1 MLHKLGINHNMY
13 NMKKIFLLVA
23 LMLVASATFA
33 VSFPQ
38 ADGVYRL
45 VNVATGK
52 AVTNGNVAAHNTYLS
67 VADVDNSSLGQEWT
81 FVSLSSKEP
90 LFALYNEN
98 YGQAIDMALSSGTP
112 GKLLQWEA
120 TCTDNQSFLVNVVD
134 ASAGIVQLL
143 CSSDQ
148 SQVIK
153 VQGDGSLLLE
163 NGASGEHT
171 HFRLQYVKQNKVDYL
186 PVIDRYFIIRE
197 QSSGKALNT
206 RGNNANNARIY
217 IDEYSDS
224 KKEDFVWQLRR
235 TDANVEYCQLYGPY
249 FSKAIDVALGG
260 KNYPLLWDAS
270 YSNENQRLQF
280 VPVEGQKGVYRIN
293 AKKSGSWWG
302 MKASGSELSMVSG
315 YSSGSLYT
323 LQEVVPDDIP
333 LANVW
338 EDETFF
344 GENKEDG
351 RAAYMPYSS
360 VAKMKADARYELP
373 WLEPENAEYLNL
385 NGMWNIKWVET
396 IAERPG
402 KDAFWGDDADVSAWN
417 TIKVPS
423 CLEME
428 GYGDPLYINV
438 NYPFN
443 NNPPFIE
450 MKDGLLNSVA
460 SYRREFDAPASWG
473 DKRVF
478 LHFDGIY
485 GAAFIWMNGEYVG
498 YTQSGNNDAEFDVT
512 DHLREGKNNVCV
524 QVIRWSDA
532 SYLEGQDMWHMSGIH
547 RDVFLFAAPKTF
559 VRDHYITSELSAADG
574 YKAGSMNVAVE
585 MDNRDGAAVTKKVEV
600 ALLAPAGNEVARKDV
615 VFDFAAGETVKSA
628 DVLFENL
635 AGLQLWS
642 AEVPALYTVEVV
654 QKDAAGN
661 EEYAFSTKYG
671 FRHIEIKG
679 GLVYINGERIL
690 FKGANLQDTHP
701 VTGRSVDIAT
711 MLKDVKMMKQSNM
724 NTVRTS
730 HYPRQA
736 KMNAM
741 FDYYGLYCMDEADV
755 ECHYSWE
762 MGKENGGITNE
773 NSWKAQY
780 VDRTVRMVYR
790 DRNFPSVIFWSLGN
804 ESGGG
809 KNFGH
814 TYAAVRELD
823 PRPIHYEGA
832 SRAGTAHSDIYSEM
846 YPLLTE
852 VDDHAN
858 GKTDTSYPYYGN
870 TQGQPYF
877 MCEYAHAMGN
887 AVGNL
892 QEYWDAIE
900 SSKYGIGGCIWD
912 WVDQSIYDSKD
923 IKNGNFE
930 VDGVNKYRTGSD
942 FPGPHQGNFVNNGL
956 VAADRAWSPELTNVK
971 YVYQYI
977 KFLSFYAATKQ
988 LTIRNNYDFI
998 SLDGFYLR
1006 YAVLVDGVEV
1016 ENGTVELPALAPN
1029 AEGVVVL
1036 PYTATAAGDVELLLD
1051 VEVCCKGDQTWVE
1064 RDYVIA
1070 AEQYTLAER
1079 SAAPLALDGNEEIS
1093 LVKTADGYKVS
1104 SSVME
1109 MTFSS
1114 NGTMS
1119 SWTVNGKTIAVE
1131 GPEYDNYRWVENDK
1145 PTETLSNYNEKNGIQ
1160 SKSATF
1166 TLSNDKKSVNVV
1178 INASGWF
1185 CTYVFKYTITADGAL
1200 LVDATY
1206 TVVPKDARRIGMLLV
1221 FPAEF
1226 EQVEYYAYG
1235 PFENYV
1241 DRRGGSTLGRYYTTV
1256 SDMFEPYPKPQSMGN
1271 REGLRDMLL
1280 FNPDEGY
1287 GVKVQTRG
1295 DVAFSV
1301 LHYKDVDLKNAG
1313 HAWELQKGNVFA
1325 HFDCAQKG
1333 IGNGSCGNVA
1343 TLDKY
1348 LIPQGKEYSCS
1359 LLFTPVT
1366 DIESS
1371 VGGIAENVVRFN
1383 VSDGKL
1389 VCTGDFAASTTLSV
1403 YNMGGVKV
1411 ACTSVPDGCDNVVI
1425 DVENQPHGSYI
1436 VVVKG
1441 GNGTCVYKVVL

>member
-1 MLHKLGINHNMY
+1 
-13 NMKKIFLLVA
+13 MKKIFLFVA
-23 LMLVASATFA
+23 LMLAASVTFA
-33 VSFPQ
+33 ATFPQ

-67 VADVDNSSLGQEWT
+67 VADVDDSSLGQEWT
-81 FVSLSSKEP
+81 FVSLSSKNP
-90 LFALYNEN
+90 VFALYNDN

-134 ASAGIVQLL
+134 ASEGIVQLL
-143 CSSDQ
+143 CKSNQ
-148 SQVIK
+148 SLVLK
-153 VQGDGSLLLE
+153 VQGNGSLLMEE
-163 NGASGEHT
+163 NAAGEYT
-171 HFRLQYVKQNKVDYL
+171 HFRLQYVKENVVNNL

-197 QSSGKALNT
+197 KESGNALNT

-217 IDEYSDS
+217 IDEY
-224 KKEDFVWQLRR
+224 KEDAKENFVWQLRR
-235 TDANVEYCQLYGPY
+235 NEANVEYCQLYGPY
-249 FSKAIDVALGG
+249 FGKAIDVALGG
-260 KNYPLLWDAS
+260 VKYPLLWDAS

-293 AKKSGSWWG
+293 AKKSGAWWG
-302 MKASGSELSMVSG
+302 LRANGSDLSMIDG
-315 YSSGSLYT
+315 YSSGSLFT
-323 LQEVVPDDIP
+323 LEAVEPDDVP
-333 LANVW
+333 VANVW

-344 GENKEDG
+344 GENKEEG
-351 RAAYMPYSS
+351 RAAYMPYAS
-360 VAKMKADARYELP
+360 VAKMKSDARYEFP
-373 WLEPENAEYLNL
+373 WLDPENAEWLSL
-385 NGMWNIKWVET
+385 NGEWNINWVESV
-396 IAERPG
+396 AERPG
-402 KDAFWGDDADVSAWN
+402 KDAFWGDNADVSAWN

-438 NYPFN
+438 NYPFQ
-443 NNPPFIE
+443 NNPPLIQ

-460 SYRREFDAPASWG
+460 SYRRDFDAPASWG

-485 GAAFIWMNGEYVG
+485 GAAFVWMNGKYVG

-512 DHLREGKNNVCV
+512 DHLREGRNNVSV

-547 RDVFLFAAPKTF
+547 RDVYLFAAPKTF

-574 YKAGSMNVAVE
+574 YKSASMNVALE
-585 MDNRDGAAVTKKVEV
+585 MDNRDGAAVAKSAEV
-600 ALLAPAGNEVARKDV
+600 ALIAPDGSEVAKKNV
-615 VFDFAAGETVKSA
+615 AFEFAAGETVKSV

-642 AEVPALYTVEVV
+642 AELSNLYTVEVV
-654 QKDAAGN
+654 QKDATGN
-661 EEYAFSTKYG
+661 EEFVFSTKYG
-671 FRHIEIKG
+671 FRHIEIKD
-679 GLVYINGERIL
+679 GLVYVNGERIL

-701 VTGRSVDIAT
+701 VTGRSVDVAT
-711 MLKDVKMMKQSNM
+711 MLNDVKMMKQANM

-762 MGKENGGITNE
+762 MGKEKGGITNE
-773 NSWKAQY
+773 DSWKAQY
-780 VDRTVRMVYR
+780 IDRTVRMVYR

-809 KNFGH
+809 KNFNH
-814 TYAAVRELD
+814 TYAAVRALD

-832 SRAGTAHSDIYSEM
+832 SRAGTEPTDIWSEM
-846 YPLLTE
+846 YPTLVE
-852 VDDHAN
+852 ADEHAN
-858 GKTDTSYPYYGN
+858 RN
-870 TQGQPYF
+870 TRKQPYF

-892 QEYWDAIE
+892 QEYWDLME

-912 WVDQSIYDSKD
+912 WADQSIYDAED
-923 IKNGNFE
+923 IKNGNLE

-942 FPGPHQGNFVNNGL
+942 YPGPHQGNFVNNGL
-956 VAADRAWSPELTNVK
+956 VAGDRAWSPELTNVK

-977 KFLSFYAATKQ
+977 KFLSFDAEVKQ
-988 LTIRNNYDFI
+988 LTIKNNYDFI
-998 SLDGFYLR
+998 SLDGFYLH
-1006 YAVLVDGVEV
+1006 YAVLADGVEV
-1016 ENGTVELPALAPN
+1016 EEGVVEMPALAPN
-1029 AEGVVVL
+1029 AEGVVTL
-1036 PYTATAAGDVELLLD
+1036 PYNTTATEGVELMLN
-1051 VEVCCKGDQTWVE
+1051 VEVCYKDAQTWVE
-1064 RDYVIA
+1064 KDYSIA
-1070 AEQYTLAER
+1070 AEQYTLIGR
-1079 SAAPLALDGNEEIS
+1079 DVTPLAVNGNEEIS
-1093 LVKTADGYKVS
+1093 LVKTSNGYKVS

-1109 MTFSS
+1109 MIFASD
-1114 NGTMS
+1114 GTMN
-1119 SWTVNGKTIAVE
+1119 SWTVNGKTIALE
-1131 GPEYDNYRWVENDK
+1131 GPEYDNYRWVENDG
-1145 PTETLSNYNEKNGIQ
+1145 PTESLDKYNAKNGIQ

-1166 TLSNDKKSVNVV
+1166 TLADDKKSVNVV

-1185 CTYVFKYTITADGAL
+1185 CTYKFVYTITADGAL
-1200 LVDATY
+1200 LVDALY
-1206 TVVPKDARRIGMLLV
+1206 KVVPKDARRIGMSLV

-1226 EQVEYYAYG
+1226 EQIEYYAYG

-1271 REGLRDMLL
+1271 REGLRDLLL

-1287 GVKVQTRG
+1287 GVKVQAQG
-1295 DVAFSV
+1295 DVAFSL
-1301 LHYKDVDLKNAG
+1301 LHYKDVEFKNAG

-1333 IGNGSCGNVA
+1333 IGNGSCGNVV

-1348 LIPQGKEYSCS
+1348 LIPQGKEYGCS

-1366 DIESS
+1366 DAESS
-1371 VGGIAENVVRFN
+1371 VESVVEDVLRFN
-1383 VSDGKL
+1383 IVDGML
-1389 VCTGDFAASTTLSV
+1389 LCNGDMKAGTELAL
-1403 YNMGGVKV
+1403 YNMGGVSV
-1411 ACTSVPDGCDNVVI
+1411 ASSVVAVDCGSAGLGI
-1425 DVENQPHGSYI
+1425 SGLPHGSYI
-1436 VVVKG
+1436 VVVKNAKG
-1441 GNGTCVYKVVL
+1441 RTVYKVVL

>member
-1 MLHKLGINHNMY
+1 
-13 NMKKIFLLVA
+13 MKKMKKTLLFLVA
-23 LMLVASATFA
+23 LLLSTVASFA
-33 VSFPQ
+33 ASFPQ

-52 AVTNGNVAAHNTYLS
+52 AVTNGNVATHNTYLS
-67 VADVDNSSLGQEWT
+67 VADVDNASPGQEWT
-81 FVSLSSKEP
+81 FVSLSDKEP
-90 LFALYNEN
+90 LFVLYNEN

-120 TCTDNQSFLVNVVD
+120 TCTDNQSFVVNVVD
-134 ASAGIVQLL
+134 ASARIVQLQ
-143 CSSDQ
+143 CRSDRDL
-148 SQVIK
+148 VLK
-153 VQGDGSLLLE
+153 VQSDGSLLME
-163 NGASGEHT
+163 KNATGEYT
-171 HFRLQYVKQNKVDYL
+171 HFRLEYVKQNKVDYL

-197 QSSGKALNT
+197 LNSGYALNT
-206 RGNNANNARIY
+206 RGNNANNARVY
-217 IDEYSDS
+217 IDEYNSHS
-224 KKEDFVWQLRR
+224 KENFVWQLRR
-235 TDANVEYCQLYGPY
+235 TAANVEYCQFYGPY
-249 FSKAIDVALGG
+249 FGKAIDVALAGV
-260 KNYPLLWDAS
+260 KYPLLWDPS
-270 YSNENQRLQF
+270 YSNENQQLQF

-293 AKKSGSWWG
+293 AKKGGSWWG
-302 MKASGSELSMVSG
+302 MRADGGNLWMIDG
-315 YSSGSLYT
+315 YSSGSLFT
-323 LQEVVPDDIP
+323 LEEVEVDDVPM
-333 LANVW
+333 ANVW

-351 RAAYMPYSS
+351 RATYMPYSS
-360 VAKMKADARYELP
+360 VEKMKADERYHYP
-373 WLEPENAEYLNL
+373 WLDPENAEFLSL
-385 NGMWNIKWVET
+385 NGMWNINWVET

-402 KDAFWGDDADVSAWN
+402 KDAFWGDDVDVSAWN

-428 GYGDPLYINV
+428 GYGDPMYVNV
-438 NYPFN
+438 EYPFK
-443 NNPPFIE
+443 NNPPLIE
-450 MKDGLLNSVA
+450 MEDGLLNSVA
-460 SYRREFDAPASWG
+460 SYRRDFELPANWD

-485 GAAFIWMNGEYVG
+485 GAAFVWMNGKYVG

-512 DHLREGKNNVCV
+512 AHLREGKNNVSV

-559 VRDHYITSELSAADG
+559 VRDHYITSTLSAADG
-574 YKAGSMNVAVE
+574 YKSGSMNVAVE
-585 MDNRDGAAVTKKVEV
+585 MDNRDGVAVAKSVEV
-600 ALLAPAGNEVARKDV
+600 ALIAPDGALVAKEEV
-615 VFDFAAGETVKSA
+615 VFEFAAGETVKNA
-628 DVLFENL
+628 ELFFENL
-635 AGLQLWS
+635 AGLQSWS

-654 QKDAAGN
+654 QKDATGN
-661 EEYAFSTKYG
+661 EEFVFSTKYG
-671 FRHIEIKG
+671 FRNIEIKN
-679 GLVYINGERIL
+679 GLVYVNGERIL

-701 VTGRSVDIAT
+701 VTGRSVDVET
-711 MLKDVKMMKQSNM
+711 MLCDVKMMKQANM

-741 FDYYGLYCMDEADV
+741 FDYYGLYCMDEADL
-755 ECHYSWE
+755 ECHKSWE
-762 MGKENGGITNE
+762 DGKENGGITNE
-773 NSWKAQY
+773 DNWRAQY

-790 DRNFPSVIFWSLGN
+790 DRNFPSIIFWSLGN

-814 TYAAVRELD
+814 TYAAVRALD

-832 SRAGTAHSDIYSEM
+832 SRAGTAHTDIYSEM

-858 GKTDTSYPYYGN
+858 GKTDNSYPYYGN
-870 TQGQPYF
+870 TSGQPYF

-912 WVDQSIYDSKD
+912 WVDQSIYDAED
-923 IKNGNFE
+923 IRNGNFE
-930 VDGVNKYRTGSD
+930 VNGMNKYRSGFD

-977 KFLSFYAATKQ
+977 KFLSFDAEAKL
-988 LTIRNNYDFI
+988 LTIKNNYDFL
-998 SLDGFYLR
+998 SLDAFYLR
-1006 YAVLVDGVEV
+1006 YTVLADGVEV
-1016 ENGTVELPALAPN
+1016 ESGVVEMPALAPN
-1029 AEGVVVL
+1029 AEGVVTL
-1036 PYTATAAGDVELLLD
+1036 PYNVTASDDVELLLN
-1051 VEVCCKGDQTWVE
+1051 VNLCCKGEQTWVE
-1064 RDYVIA
+1064 KDYSIA
-1070 AEQYTLAER
+1070 AEQFALVER
-1079 SAAPLALDGNEEIS
+1079 NASPLSANGNGEIS
-1093 LVKTADGYKVS
+1093 LVRTTNGYKVS

-1109 MTFSS
+1109 MTFAS
-1114 NGTMS
+1114 NGTMN
-1119 SWTVNGKTIAVE
+1119 SWTVNGKTIAVQ
-1131 GPEYDNYRWVENDK
+1131 GPEYDNYRWVENDG
-1145 PTETLSNYNEKNGIQ
+1145 PTEALSKYNEKNGIT

-1166 TLSNDKKSVNVV
+1166 TLSEDKKSVNVV

-1185 CTYVFKYTITADGAL
+1185 CTYVFKYTITADGSL
-1200 LVDATY
+1200 LVDAAY

-1235 PFENYV
+1235 PFENYI

-1271 REGLRDMLL
+1271 REGLRDLLL

-1287 GVKVQTRG
+1287 GVKVQARG
-1295 DVAFSV
+1295 DVAFSL
-1301 LHYKDVDLKNAG
+1301 LHYSDVHLKNTN
-1313 HAWELQKGNVFA
+1313 HIWELQEGNVYA

-1366 DIESS
+1366 GMESGIEG
-1371 VGGIAENVVRFN
+1371 VVENLLRFN

-1389 VCTGDFAASTTLSV
+1389 VCEGDFDASTTFSV

-1411 ACTSVPDGCDNVVI
+1411 ADAAASDDCESVVV
-1425 DVENQPHGSYI
+1425 DLKNLPHGSYI
-1436 VVVKG
+1436 VAVKG
-1441 GNGTCVYKVVL
+1441 SSGTRVHKFVF

>member
-1 MLHKLGINHNMY
+1 MKR
-13 NMKKIFLLVA
+13 MKKTFLMVA
-23 LMLVASATFA
+23 VLLLSTVASFA
-33 VSFPQ
+33 ASFPQ
-38 ADGVYRL
+38 DGGAYRL

-52 AVTNGNVAAHNTYLS
+52 AVTNGDVATHNVYLS
-67 VADVDNSSLGQEWT
+67 VADVNANSNGQEWT
-81 FVSLSSKEP
+81 FISLSDKEP
-90 LFALYNEN
+90 VFTLYNEN
-98 YGQAIDMALSSGTP
+98 YGQAIDMALSSSTP

-120 TCTDNQSFLVNVVD
+120 TCTDNQSFKVNVVD
-134 ASAGIVQLL
+134 ASQGIVQLL
-143 CSSDQ
+143 CKTDNNL
-148 SQVIK
+148 VLK
-153 VQGDGSLLLE
+153 VQSDGSLLME
-163 NGASGEHT
+163 EGANGEYT
-171 HFRLQYVKQNKVDYL
+171 HFKLEYVKQNVIDYL
-186 PVIDRYFIIRE
+186 PVIGRYFIISE
-197 QSSGKALNT
+197 LNSGLSLNT

-217 IDEYSDS
+217 LDEYNEESRANY
-224 KKEDFVWQLRR
+224 VWQLRR
-235 TDANVEYCQLYGPY
+235 TAANVEYCQFYGPY
-249 FSKAIDVALGG
+249 FGKAIDVALGG
-260 KNYPLLWDAS
+260 VKYPLLWDPS

-280 VPVEGQKGVYRIN
+280 IPVEGQKGVYRIN
-293 AKKSGSWWG
+293 AKKGGSWWG
-302 MKASGSELSMVSG
+302 LKNNGSELYMIDG
-315 YSSGSLYT
+315 YSSGSLFT
-323 LQEVVPDDIP
+323 LKEVMPDDVP
-333 LANVW
+333 MPNVW

-351 RAAYMPYSS
+351 RATYMPYAS
-360 VAKMKADARYELP
+360 VAKMKADARYEFP
-373 WLEPENAEYLNL
+373 WLDPQNAEWMSL
-385 NGMWNIKWVET
+385 NGEWKIKWVET

-402 KDAFWGDDADVSAWN
+402 KDAFWGNGVDVSAWN

-443 NNPPFIE
+443 NNPPLIE

-460 SYRREFDAPASWG
+460 SYRRDFDAPANWG

-485 GAAFIWMNGEYVG
+485 GAAFIWMNGVYVG

-512 DHLREGKNNVCV
+512 AHLREGKNNVCV

-574 YKAGSMNVAVE
+574 YKRGSMNVALE
-585 MDNRDGAAVTKKVEV
+585 MDNRDGGAVAKSVEV
-600 ALLAPAGNEVARKDV
+600 ALIAPDGSQVAKKDV
-615 VFDFAAGETVKSA
+615 AFEFASGETVKNA
-628 DVLFENL
+628 NVLFENL

-642 AEVPALYTVEVV
+642 AEVPNLYTVEVV
-654 QKDAAGN
+654 QKNAAGN
-661 EEYAFSTKYG
+661 EEFAFSTKYG
-671 FRHIEIKG
+671 FRHIEIKN
-679 GLVYINGERIL
+679 GLVYINGERVL

-701 VTGRSVDIAT
+701 VTGRSVDVAT
-711 MLKDVKMMKQSNM
+711 MLNDVKMMKQANM

-741 FDYYGLYCMDEADV
+741 FDYYGLYCMDEADL

-773 NSWKAQY
+773 DSWKAQY

-790 DRNFPSVIFWSLGN
+790 DRNFSSVIFWSLGN

-814 TYAAVRELD
+814 TYAAVRALD

-832 SRAGTAHSDIYSEM
+832 SRAGTAHTDIYSEM

-858 GKTDTSYPYYGN
+858 GKPDTSYPYYGN
-870 TQGQPYF
+870 TDGQPYF

-900 SSKYGIGGCIWD
+900 NSKYGIGGCIWD
-912 WVDQSIYDSKD
+912 WVDQSIYDAKD

-930 VDGVNKYRTGSD
+930 VNGVNKYRTGSD
-942 FPGPHQGNFVNNGL
+942 YPGPHQGNFVNNGL
-956 VAADRAWSPELTNVK
+956 VAGDRAWSPELTNVK
-971 YVYQYI
+971 YVYQYV
-977 KFLSFYAATKQ
+977 KFLYFDAASGD
-988 LTIRNNYDFI
+988 LIVENNYDFI
-998 SLDGFYLR
+998 SLDKFYLQ
-1006 YAVLVDGVEV
+1006 YSVLVDGVAV
-1016 ENGTVELPALAPN
+1016 ETGTVAMPEILPGETGAV
-1029 AEGVVVL
+1029 EI
-1036 PYTATAAGDVELLLD
+1036 PYTAVEADGLEKMLNVELCYKD
-1051 VEVCCKGDQTWVE
+1051 AQSWV
-1064 RDYVIA
+1064 DAGYAIA
-1070 AEQYTLAER
+1070 TEQYTLAER
-1079 SAAPLALDGNEEIS
+1079 SSSS
-1093 LVKTADGYKVS
+1093 LVPNAEGELSLEKTSDGYKVK

-1109 MTFSS
+1109 MTFAS
-1114 NGTMS
+1114 NGTMN
-1119 SWTVNGKTIAVE
+1119 SWTVNGKNIVVE
-1131 GPEYDNYRWVENDK
+1131 GPEYNNYRWVENDL
-1145 PTETLSNYNEKNGIQ
+1145 PTETLDKYNEKNGIQ

-1166 TLSNDKKSVNVV
+1166 TLSEDKKSVNVV

-1185 CTYVFKYTITADGAL
+1185 CKYKFVYTITADGAL
-1200 LVDATY
+1200 LIDAAY
-1206 TVVPKDARRIGMLLV
+1206 NVVAKDARRIGLSLV

-1226 EQVEYYAYG
+1226 EQLEYYAYG

-1241 DRRGGSTLGRYYTTV
+1241 DRRGGSMLGRYYTTV

-1271 REGLRDMLL
+1271 REGLRDLLL

-1295 DVAFSV
+1295 NVAFST
-1301 LHYKDVDLKNAG
+1301 LHYSDVNLKKAN
-1313 HAWELQKGNVFA
+1313 HTWELEKGNVYA

-1348 LIPQGKEYSCS
+1348 LIPQDENYSCS
-1359 LLFTPVT
+1359 LLFTPVSG
-1366 DIESS
+1366 IESG
-1371 VGGIAENVVRFN
+1371 VENVVEN
-1383 VSDGKL
+1383 VLRLNVVDGKL
-1389 VCTGDFAASTTLSV
+1389 ICNGHLEASTSLAV

-1411 ACTSVPDGCDNVVI
+1411 ADAVVAAPT
-1425 DVENQPHGSYI
+1425 DRVELSLQGLPHASYI
-1436 VVVKG
+1436 VVVKSSA
-1441 GNGTCVYKVVL
+1441 GTRVYKFLL

>member
-1 MLHKLGINHNMY
+1 MNK
-13 NMKKIFLLVA
+13 MKKIFLLVA
-23 LMLVASATFA
+23 LMLVSSATFA

-67 VADVDNSSLGQEWT
+67 VAEVDNNSLGQEWT
-81 FVSLSSKEP
+81 FVSLSSKASV
-90 LFALYNEN
+90 FALYNEN
-98 YGQAIDMALSSGTP
+98 YGQAIDMALSSSTP

-120 TCTDNQSFLVNVVD
+120 TCTGNQSFFVNVVD

-143 CSSDQ
+143 CNSDQ
-148 SQVIK
+148 SQVLK
-153 VQGDGSLLLE
+153 VQSDGSLLLE
-163 NGASGEHT
+163 SGASGEYT
-171 HFRLQYVKQNKVDYL
+171 HFRLQYVKQNNVNYL

-197 QSSGKALNT
+197 QSSGYALNT
-206 RGNNANNARIY
+206 RGNNANNARVY
-217 IDEYSDS
+217 LDEYNAES
-224 KKEDFVWQLRR
+224 KANFVWQLRR
-235 TDANVEYCQLYGPY
+235 TEANAEYCQFYGPY
-249 FSKAIDVALGG
+249 FGKAIDVALSGV
-260 KNYPLLWDAS
+260 KYPLLWDPS
-270 YSNENQRLQF
+270 YSNENQQLRF
-280 VPVEGQKGVYRIN
+280 IPEEGKKGVYRIQV
-293 AKKSGSWWG
+293 KTSGSWHSL
-302 MKASGSELSMVSG
+302 KADGSNLSMVSG
-315 YSSGSLYT
+315 YGSGSLFT
-323 LQEVVPDDIP
+323 LEAVEADDVPM
-333 LANVW
+333 ANVW

-351 RAAYMPYSS
+351 RATYMPYAS
-360 VAKMKADARYELP
+360 VAKMKADARYEQP
-373 WLEPENAEYLNL
+373 WLDPENAEFLSL
-385 NGMWNIKWVET
+385 NGMWNINWVET
-396 IAERPG
+396 IAQRPG

-438 NYPFN
+438 EYPFK
-443 NNPPFIE
+443 NNPPLIE
-450 MKDGLLNSVA
+450 MKEGLLNSVA
-460 SYRREFDAPASWG
+460 SYRRDFELPANWD

-485 GAAFIWMNGEYVG
+485 GAAFIWMNGKYVG
-498 YTQSGNNDAEFDVT
+498 YTQSGNNDAEFDIT
-512 DHLREGKNNVCV
+512 AHLREGKNNVCV

-559 VRDHYITSELSAADG
+559 VRDHYITSNLSAADG

-585 MDNRDGAAVTKKVEV
+585 MDNRDGVAVEKNVEV
-600 ALLAPAGNEVARKDV
+600 SLIAPDGSLVAKKDV
-615 VFDFAAGETVKSA
+615 LFGFAAGETAKNA
-628 DVLFENL
+628 NLFFENL
-635 AGLQLWS
+635 SGLQLWS
-642 AEVPALYTVEVV
+642 AETPVLYTVEVV

-661 EEYAFSTKYG
+661 EEFVFSTKYG
-671 FRHIEIKG
+671 FRHIEIKD
-679 GLVYINGERIL
+679 GLVYVNGEKIL

-711 MLKDVKMMKQSNM
+711 MLKDVKMMKQANM

-741 FDYYGLYCMDEADV
+741 FDYYGLYCMDEADL
-755 ECHYSWE
+755 ECHKSWE
-762 MGKENGGITNE
+762 DGKEKGGITNE
-773 NSWKAQY
+773 DSWKAQY
-780 VDRTVRMVYR
+780 IDRTVRMVYR
-790 DRNFPSVIFWSLGN
+790 DRNFPSIIFWSLGN

-809 KNFGH
+809 KNFNH
-814 TYAAVRELD
+814 TYAAVRALD

-832 SRAGTAHSDIYSEM
+832 SRAGTAPTDIWSEM
-846 YPLLTE
+846 YPTLTD
-852 VDDHAN
+852 VDKHAN
-858 GKTDTSYPYYGN
+858 GNSR
-870 TQGQPYF
+870 QQPYF

-892 QEYWDAIE
+892 QEYWDMVE
-900 SSKYGIGGCIWD
+900 SSRYGIGGCIWD
-912 WVDQSIYDSKD
+912 WADQSIYDADD

-930 VDGVNKYRTGSD
+930 VDGMNKYRSGFD
-942 FPGPHQGNFVNNGL
+942 YPGPHQGNFVNNGL
-956 VAADRAWSPELTNVK
+956 VTGDRAWSPELTNVK

-977 KFLSFYAATKQ
+977 KFLSFDAAAKQ
-988 LTIRNNYDFI
+988 LKIRNNYDFI

-1006 YAVLVDGVEV
+1006 YAVLADGVDV
-1016 ENGTVELPALAPN
+1016 ENGVVEMPALAPN
-1029 AEGVVVL
+1029 AEGIVTL
-1036 PYTATAAGDVELLLD
+1036 PYRAKAADGIELLLN
-1051 VEVCCKGDQTWVE
+1051 VEICYAEAQDWVDA
-1064 RDYVIA
+1064 DYVIA
-1070 AEQYTLAER
+1070 AEQYTLVER
-1079 SAAPLALDGNEEIS
+1079 NAAPMAVNVDETITLEKIS
-1093 LVKTADGYKVS
+1093 NGYKVK

-1109 MTFSS
+1109 MTFAD
-1114 NGTMS
+1114 NGTMN
-1119 SWTVNGKTIAVE
+1119 SWVVGGNDIIVQ

-1145 PTETLSNYNEKNGIQ
+1145 PTESLGEYNAKNGIQ

-1166 TLSNDKKSVNVV
+1166 TLSADKKSVNVV

-1185 CTYVFKYTITADGAL
+1185 CKYVFEYTITADGSL
-1200 LVDATY
+1200 LVDAAY
-1206 TVVPKDARRIGMLLV
+1206 NVVPKDARRIGMLLV

-1241 DRRGGSTLGRYYTTV
+1241 DRRGGSMLGRYYTTV

-1271 REGLRDMLL
+1271 REGLRDMML
-1280 FNPDEGY
+1280 FNPEKGY

-1301 LHYKDVDLKNAG
+1301 LHYSDEALKKAN
-1313 HAWELQKGNVFA
+1313 HTWELQKGNVYA

-1333 IGNGSCGNVA
+1333 IGNGSCGNVV

-1348 LIPQGKEYSCS
+1348 LIPQGGEYSCS
-1359 LLFTPVT
+1359 LLFTPVS

-1371 VGGIAENVVRFN
+1371 IADVVENRVRFN
-1383 VSDGKL
+1383 LAGGKL
-1389 VCTGDFAASTTLSV
+1389 VCTGNFEASTTLSL

-1411 ACTSVPDGCDNVVI
+1411 AFTSVPDGCDNAVI
-1425 DVENQPHGSYI
+1425 DVEQLPHGSYI
-1436 VVVKG
+1436 VAVKG
-1441 GNGTCVYKVVL
+1441 GNGTMVYKVVL

>member
-1 MLHKLGINHNMY
+1 MN
-13 NMKKIFLLVA
+13 NMKRIFLFVA
-23 LMLVASATFA
+23 LMLVTSVIFA
-33 VSFPQ
+33 ASFPQ
-38 ADGVYRL
+38 DGGVYRL

-52 AVTNGNVAAHNTYLS
+52 AVSNGNQDVHNVYLS
-67 VADVDNSSLGQEWT
+67 VADVNNESLGQEWT

-90 LFALYNEN
+90 VFALYNEN
-98 YGQAIDMALSSGTP
+98 YGQAVDMALSSGTP

-120 TCTDNQSFLVNVVD
+120 TCTDNQSFYVNVVD
-134 ASAGIVQLL
+134 VSAGVVQLL
-143 CSSDQ
+143 CKSDQ
-148 SQVIK
+148 SLVLK
-153 VQGDGSLLLE
+153 VQENGSLLME
-163 NGASGEHT
+163 SGATGEYT
-171 HFRLQYVKQNKVDYL
+171 HFRLEYIKQNKIDYL
-186 PVIDRYFIIRE
+186 PVIGRNYIIRE
-197 QSSGKALNT
+197 QSSGYALNT
-206 RGNNANNARIY
+206 RGNNGNNGRVY
-217 IDEYSDS
+217 IDEYKGVDN
-224 KKEDFVWQLRR
+224 ENFVWQLRR
-235 TDANVEYCQLYGPY
+235 TAANVEYCQFYGPY
-249 FSKAIDVALGG
+249 FGKAIDVALQGAR
-260 KNYPLLWDAS
+260 YPLLWDPS

-280 VPVEGQKGVYRIN
+280 IPVEGQKGVYRIN
-293 AKKSGSWWG
+293 AKKDGSWWG
-302 MKASGSELSMVSG
+302 MKADGNTLSMVSG
-315 YSSGSLYT
+315 YSSGSLFV
-323 LQEVVPDDIP
+323 LSEINPDDVP
-333 LANVW
+333 MANVW

-344 GENKEDG
+344 EENKEAG
-351 RAAYMPYSS
+351 RATYMPYSS
-360 VAKMKADARYELP
+360 VAKMRGDARYEFP
-373 WLEPENAEYLNL
+373 WLEPENAEFLSL
-385 NGMWNIKWVET
+385 NGEWSINWVET

-402 KDAFWGDDADVSAWN
+402 KDAFWGDDADVSGWN
-417 TIKVPS
+417 TINVPS

-428 GYGDPLYINV
+428 GYGDPMYINV
-438 NYPFN
+438 NYPFE
-443 NNPPFIE
+443 NNPPLIQ

-460 SYRREFDAPASWG
+460 SYRRDFNLPANWS

-485 GAAFIWMNGEYVG
+485 GAAFVWVNGKYVG

-512 DHLREGKNNVCV
+512 ANLREGKNNVSV

-559 VRDHYITSELSAADG
+559 VRDHYITSNLSVADG
-574 YKAGSMNVAVE
+574 YKSGSMNVALE
-585 MDNRDGAAVTKKVEV
+585 MDNRDGVAVTKSVEV
-600 ALLAPAGNEVARKDV
+600 ALVAPDGNEVAKQDV
-615 VFDFAAGETVKSA
+615 VFEFVAGETVKNA
-628 DVLFENL
+628 NVLFENL

-642 AEVPALYTVEVV
+642 AELPDLYTVEVV
-654 QKDAAGN
+654 QKNAAGN
-661 EEYAFSTKYG
+661 EEYVFSTKYG
-671 FRHIEIKG
+671 FRYIEIKN
-679 GLVYINGERIL
+679 GLVYVNGERIL

-701 VTGRSVDIAT
+701 VTGRSVDVAT
-711 MLKDVKMMKQSNM
+711 MLNDVKMMKQANM

-736 KMNAM
+736 KMNSM
-741 FDYYGLYCMDEADV
+741 FDYYGLYCMDEADL

-762 MGKENGGITNE
+762 IGKENGGITNE
-773 NSWKAQY
+773 DSWKAQY
-780 VDRTVRMVYR
+780 IDRTVRMVYR
-790 DRNFPSVIFWSLGN
+790 DRNFPSIIFWSLGN

-814 TYAAVRELD
+814 TYAAVRALD

-832 SRAGTAHSDIYSEM
+832 SRAGTAHTDIYSEM

-852 VDDHAN
+852 IDDHAN
-858 GKTDTSYPYYGN
+858 GKVDNDYPFYTN
-870 TQGQPYF
+870 ANGQPYF

-912 WVDQSIYDSKD
+912 WADQSIYDAKD

-930 VDGVNKYRTGSD
+930 VDGMNKYRTGSD

-956 VAADRAWSPELTNVK
+956 VTADRAWSPELTNVK

-977 KFLSFYAATKQ
+977 KFLSFDATAKL
-988 LTIRNNYDFI
+988 LTIKNNYDFI

-1006 YAVLVDGVEV
+1006 YAVLADGVEV
-1016 ENGTVELPALAPN
+1016 ENGVVEMPALAPN
-1029 AEGVVVL
+1029 AEGSVTL
-1036 PYTATAAGDVELLLD
+1036 PYSATAAGDVELMLN
-1051 VEVCCKGDQTWVE
+1051 VEVCYKDAQTWVDA
-1064 RDYVIA
+1064 DYVIA
-1070 AEQYTLAER
+1070 AEQYTLVER
-1079 SAAPLALDGNEEIS
+1079 SATPLALNGNEEIS
-1093 LVKTADGYKVS
+1093 LVKTTNGYKVS

-1109 MTFSS
+1109 MTFAS
-1114 NGTMS
+1114 NGTMN

-1131 GPEYDNYRWVENDK
+1131 GPEYDNYRWVENDG
-1145 PTETLSNYNEKNGIQ
+1145 PTEALSKYNEKNGIL

-1166 TLSNDKKSVNVV
+1166 TLSEDKKSVNVV

-1185 CTYVFKYTITADGAL
+1185 CTYKFVYKITADGSL
-1200 LVDATY
+1200 LVDAAY
-1206 TVVPKDARRIGMLLV
+1206 TVVPKDARRIGLSLV

-1256 SDMFEPYPKPQSMGN
+1256 SDMFEPYPMPQSMGN
-1271 REGLRDMLL
+1271 REGLRDLLL

-1295 DVAFSV
+1295 NVAFSA

-1313 HAWELQKGNVFA
+1313 HIWELQKGDVHA

-1359 LLFTPVT
+1359 LLFTPVSG
-1366 DIESS
+1366 IES
-1371 VGGIAENVVRFN
+1371 GIENVAENALRFN
-1383 VSDGKL
+1383 VLDGKL
-1389 VCTGDFAASTTLSV
+1389 VCKGNIAASTMFTV

-1411 ACTSVPDGCDNVVI
+1411 AESVVSHSSDSYSISLTDLPRA
-1425 DVENQPHGSYI
+1425 SYI
-1436 VVVKG
+1436 VVVKNS
-1441 GNGTCVYKVVL
+1441 NGTSVHKFVR

>member
-1 MLHKLGINHNMY
+1 MNYMR
-13 NMKKIFLLVA
+13 KIFLFVAMLLVTTVTWA
-23 LMLVASATFA
+23 A
-33 VSFPQ
+33 SFPQ

-45 VNVATGK
+45 INVATGK

-67 VADVDNSSLGQEWT
+67 VSDVDDTSLGQEWT
-81 FVSLSSKEP
+81 FVSLSDKE
-90 LFALYNEN
+90 LTFVLYNEN
-98 YGQAIDMALSSGTP
+98 YGQAIDMALSSSTP

-120 TCTDNQSFLVNVVD
+120 TCTDNQSFAVNVVD

-143 CSSDQ
+143 CKGDREL
-148 SQVIK
+148 VLK
-153 VQGDGSLLLE
+153 VQGDGSLLME
-163 NGASGEHT
+163 KNATGEHT
-171 HFRLQYVKQNKVDYL
+171 HFRLEYVKQNKVDYL

-197 QSSGKALNT
+197 QGSGYALNT
-206 RGNNANNARIY
+206 RGNNANNARVY
-217 IDEYSDS
+217 VDEYNADS
-224 KKEDFVWQLRR
+224 KENFVWQLRR
-235 TDANVEYCQLYGPY
+235 TAANAEYCQFYGPY
-249 FSKAIDVALGG
+249 FGKAIDVALSGV
-260 KNYPLLWDAS
+260 KYPLLWDPS
-270 YSNENQRLQF
+270 YSNENQQLRF
-280 VPVEGQKGVYRIN
+280 IPEEGKKGVYRIQV
-293 AKKSGSWWG
+293 KTSGSWHSL
-302 MKASGSELSMVSG
+302 KADGNNLSMVSG
-315 YSSGSLYT
+315 YGSGSLFT
-323 LQEVVPDDIP
+323 LEEVEADDVPM
-333 LANVW
+333 ANVW

-351 RAAYMPYSS
+351 HATYMPYAS
-360 VAKMKADARYELP
+360 VAKMKADERYKFP
-373 WLEPENAEYLNL
+373 WLDPENAEFMSL
-385 NGMWNIKWVET
+385 NGMWNIKWVKT
-396 IAERPG
+396 VAERPG
-402 KDAFWGDDADVSAWN
+402 KDAFWGDDVDVSAWN

-428 GYGDPLYINV
+428 GYGDPMYVNV
-438 NYPFN
+438 NYPFK
-443 NNPPFIE
+443 NNPPLIE

-460 SYRREFDAPASWG
+460 SYRRDFELPANWG

-485 GAAFIWMNGEYVG
+485 GAAFIWMNGNYVG

-512 DHLREGKNNVCV
+512 GHLREGKNNVSV

-547 RDVFLFAAPKTF
+547 RDVYLFAAPKTF
-559 VRDHYITSELSAADG
+559 VRDHYITSELAAADG

-585 MDNRDGAAVTKKVEV
+585 MDNRDGAAVAKSVEV
-600 ALLAPAGNEVARKDV
+600 ALIAPDGSEVAKKDV
-615 VFDFAAGETVKSA
+615 VFEFAAGETVKNA
-628 DVLFENL
+628 NLFFENL

-642 AEVPALYTVEVV
+642 AEVPNLYTVEVV
-654 QKDAAGN
+654 QKDASGN
-661 EEYAFSTKYG
+661 EEHVFSTKYG
-671 FRHIEIKG
+671 FRHIEIKN
-679 GLVYINGERIL
+679 GLVYVNGERIL

-701 VTGRSVDIAT
+701 VTGRSVDVAT
-711 MLKDVKMMKQSNM
+711 MLTDVKMMKQSNM

-741 FDYYGLYCMDEADV
+741 FDYYGLYCMDEADL
-755 ECHYSWE
+755 ECHKSWE
-762 MGKENGGITNE
+762 DGGEKGGITNE
-773 NSWKAQY
+773 DSWKAQY
-780 VDRTVRMVYR
+780 IDRTVRMVYR
-790 DRNFPSVIFWSLGN
+790 DRNFPSIIFWSLGN

-814 TYAAVRELD
+814 TYAAVRALD

-832 SRAGTAHSDIYSEM
+832 SRAGSAHTDIYSEM

-858 GKTDTSYPYYGN
+858 GKADNSYPYYAN
-870 TQGQPYF
+870 ANGQPYF

-887 AVGNL
+887 AVGNV

-912 WVDQSIYDSKD
+912 WVDQSIYDAED

-930 VDGVNKYRTGSD
+930 VDGMNKYRTGSD
-942 FPGPHQGNFVNNGL
+942 YPGPHQGNFVNNGL
-956 VAADRAWSPELTNVK
+956 VTADRAWSPELTNVK

-977 KFLSFYAATKQ
+977 KFLSFDAAAKQ
-988 LTIRNNYDFI
+988 LTIKNNYDFI
-998 SLDGFYLR
+998 SLNGFYLR
-1006 YAVLVDGVEV
+1006 YAVLADGIEVEDGV
-1016 ENGTVELPALAPN
+1016 VELPAIAPN
-1029 AEGVVVL
+1029 AEGVVSL
-1036 PYTATAAGDVELLLD
+1036 PYSATAAEGVELMLN
-1051 VEVCCKGDQTWVE
+1051 VEICCKDAQTWVD
-1064 RDYVIA
+1064 RDYAIA
-1070 AEQYTLAER
+1070 TEQYTLAER
-1079 SAAPLALDGNEEIS
+1079 SAAPLALNGNEEIS
-1093 LVKTADGYKVS
+1093 LVKTTDGYKVS

-1109 MTFSS
+1109 MTFAS
-1114 NGTMS
+1114 NGTMN

-1145 PTETLSNYNEKNGIQ
+1145 PTESLGEYNAKNGIT

-1166 TLSNDKKSVNVV
+1166 TLSQDKKSVNVV

-1185 CTYVFKYTITADGAL
+1185 CKYVFKYTITADGSL
-1200 LVDATY
+1200 LVDAAY
-1206 TVVPKDARRIGMLLV
+1206 TVVPKDARRIGLSLV

-1241 DRRGGSTLGRYYTTV
+1241 DRRGGSMLGRYYTTV

-1295 DVAFSV
+1295 NVAFSA

-1313 HAWELQKGNVFA
+1313 HIWELQKGNVHA

-1348 LIPQGKEYSCS
+1348 LIPQGGEYSCS

-1366 DIESS
+1366 DIES
-1371 VGGIAENVVRFN
+1371 GIENVAENALRFN
-1383 VSDGKL
+1383 VEDGKL
-1389 VCTGDFAASTTLSV
+1389 VCKGNLAVSTTFAV

-1411 ACTSVPDGCDNVVI
+1411 ATAAVSHDCESVVL
-1425 DVENQPHGSYI
+1425 DVKNLPHGSYI
-1436 VVVKG
+1436 VVVKS
-1441 GNGTCVYKVVL
+1441 NSGTSVHKFVL

>member
-1 MLHKLGINHNMY
+1 MNS
-13 NMKKIFLLVA
+13 MKKIFLSLA
-23 LMLVASATFA
+23 LMLAATVSFA

-38 ADGVYRL
+38 DGGVYRL
-45 VNVATGK
+45 VNVVNGK
-52 AVTNGNVAAHNTYLS
+52 AVTNGDVAAHNTYLS
-67 VADVDNSSLGQEWT
+67 VADVNEASWGQEWT
-81 FVSLSSKEP
+81 FVSLSDKEP
-90 LFALYNEN
+90 VFALYNEN
-98 YGQAIDMALSSGTP
+98 CGQAADMALSSGTP
-112 GKLLQWEA
+112 GKLLQWDA

-134 ASAGIVQLL
+134 EASGIVQLV
-143 CSSDQ
+143 CKSDQ
-148 SQVIK
+148 ARVLR
-153 VQGDGSLLLE
+153 VQGDGSLLME
-163 NGASGEHT
+163 SGATGEDT

-186 PVIDRYFIIRE
+186 PVIDRCFIIRE
-197 QSSGKALNT
+197 LNSGYALNT
-206 RGNNANNARIY
+206 RGNNANNARVY
-217 IDEYSDS
+217 IDEYDENG
-224 KKEDFVWQLRR
+224 KENFVWQLRR
-235 TDANVEYCQLYGPY
+235 NAANAEYCQLYGPY
-249 FSKAIDVALGG
+249 FGKAIDVALSGV
-260 KNYPLLWDAS
+260 KHPLLWDAS
-270 YSNENQRLQF
+270 YSNENQQLRF
-280 VPVEGQKGVYRIN
+280 IPEEKGVYRIQV
-293 AKKSGSWWG
+293 KTGSSWWSL
-302 MKASGSELSMVSG
+302 KADGNNLSMVSG
-315 YSSGSLYT
+315 YGSGSLFT
-323 LQEVVPDDIP
+323 LEEVEADDVPMG
-333 LANVW
+333 NVW

-344 GENKEDG
+344 EENKEAG
-351 RAAYMPYSS
+351 RATYMPYAS
-360 VAKMKADARYELP
+360 VAKMRADGRYNLP
-373 WLEPENAEYLNL
+373 WLDPENAEFLNL
-385 NGMWNIKWVET
+385 NGMWNINWVET
-396 IAERPG
+396 VAERPG
-402 KDAFWGDDADVSAWN
+402 KNAFWGDDVDVSAWN

-450 MKDGLLNSVA
+450 MKNGLLNSVA
-460 SYRREFDAPASWG
+460 SYRRDFDLPANWG

-485 GAAFIWMNGEYVG
+485 GAAFIWMNGKYVG

-512 DHLREGKNNVCV
+512 EHLREGKNNLSV

-559 VRDHYITSELSAADG
+559 VRDHYITSTLSAADD
-574 YKAGSMNVAVE
+574 YKAGTMAVALE
-585 MDNRDGAAVTKKVEV
+585 MDNRDGAAAVKNVDV
-600 ALLAPAGNEVARKDV
+600 ALFAPDGNEVARESV
-615 VFDFAAGETVKSA
+615 TFEFAAGEKVKKA
-628 DVLFENL
+628 NVGFEGL

-642 AEVPALYTVEVV
+642 AEVPVLYTVEVV
-654 QKDAAGN
+654 QKDVAGN
-661 EEYAFSTKYG
+661 EEFVFSTKYG
-671 FRHIEIKG
+671 FRHIEIKD

-701 VTGRSVDIAT
+701 VTGRSVDVAT
-711 MLKDVKMMKQSNM
+711 MLNDVKMMKQANM

-741 FDYYGLYCMDEADV
+741 FDYYGLYCMDEADL
-755 ECHYSWE
+755 ECHKSWE
-762 MGKENGGITNE
+762 DGGESRGITNE
-773 NSWKAQY
+773 DSWRAQY

-814 TYAAVRELD
+814 TYEAVRVLD

-858 GKTDTSYPYYGN
+858 GKTDNSYPYYGN

-912 WVDQSIYDSKD
+912 WADQSIYDAKD

-930 VDGVNKYRTGSD
+930 VDGMNKYRTGSD
-942 FPGPHQGNFVNNGL
+942 YPGPHQGNFVNNGL
-956 VAADRAWSPELTNVK
+956 VTADRAWSPELTNVK
-971 YVYQYI
+971 YVYQYV
-977 KFLSFYAATKQ
+977 KFISFDAATKQ
-988 LTIRNNYDFI
+988 LTVRNNYDFI

-1006 YAVLVDGVEV
+1006 YAVLADGVEV
-1016 ENGTVELPALAPN
+1016 ENGVVEMPEVEPN

-1036 PYTATAAGDVELLLD
+1036 PYTATAADGIELMLNVEL
-1051 VEVCCKGDQTWVE
+1051 CCKDEQSWAGA
-1064 RDYVIA
+1064 DYAIA

-1079 SAAPLALDGNEEIS
+1079 DATPFEFDGNGE
-1093 LVKTADGYKVS
+1093 LVLENVSGGYRVK

-1109 MTFSS
+1109 MTFAA
-1114 NGTMS
+1114 NGTMN
-1119 SWTVNGKTIAVE
+1119 SWVVNGKDLIVK

-1145 PTETLSNYNEKNGIQ
+1145 PTESLNEYNEKNGIQ

-1166 TLSNDKKSVNVV
+1166 TLAADKKSVNVA

-1185 CTYVFKYTITADGAL
+1185 CKYRFNYTIAADGAL
-1200 LVDATY
+1200 LIDATY
-1206 TVVPKDARRIGMLLV
+1206 NVVPKDARRIGLSLV
-1221 FPAEF
+1221 FPADF

-1241 DRRGGSTLGRYYTTV
+1241 DRRGGSLLGRYYTTV
-1256 SDMFEPYPKPQSMGN
+1256 SDMFEPYPKPQSMAN
-1271 REGLRDMLL
+1271 REGLRDLLL

-1287 GVKVQTRG
+1287 GMKVQTCG
-1295 DVAFSV
+1295 DVAFSL
-1301 LHYKDVDLKNAG
+1301 LHHSDVELKRAG
-1313 HAWELQKGNVFA
+1313 HTWELQKGDVYA

-1348 LIPQGKEYSCS
+1348 LIPQGGEYGCS

-1366 DIESS
+1366 GIES
-1371 VGGIAENVVRFN
+1371 GIGEVADNILRFN
-1383 VSDGKL
+1383 VVDGKL
-1389 VCTGDFAASTTLSV
+1389 VCEGGLDASATVAL
-1403 YNMGGVKV
+1403 YNVGGVKV
-1411 ACTSVPDGCDNVVI
+1411 AETAVVQPA
-1425 DVENQPHGSYI
+1425 DAVEIPLQGLPHGSYI
-1436 VVVKG
+1436 VVVKRAS
-1441 GNGTCVYKVVL
+1441 GTFVHKVLL

>member
-1 MLHKLGINHNMY
+1 MNS
-13 NMKKIFLLVA
+13 MKKIFLFVA
-23 LMLVASATFA
+23 MVFVASFA
-33 VSFPQ
+33 FAASFPQ

-45 VNVATGK
+45 INVATGK

-67 VADVDNSSLGQEWT
+67 VADVDDTSLGQEWT
-81 FVSLSSKEP
+81 FVSLSDKE
-90 LFALYNEN
+90 LAFVLYNEN
-98 YGQAIDMALSSGTP
+98 YGQAVDMALSSGTP

-120 TCTDNQSFLVNVVD
+120 TCTDNQSFAVNVVD
-134 ASAGIVQLL
+134 ASAGVVQLL
-143 CSSDQ
+143 CKGDREL
-148 SQVIK
+148 VLK
-153 VQGDGSLLLE
+153 VQGDGSLLME
-163 NGASGEHT
+163 KNATGEHT
-171 HFRLQYVKQNKVDYL
+171 HFRLEYVKQNKVDYL

-197 QSSGKALNT
+197 QSSGYALNT
-206 RGNNANNARIY
+206 RGNNANNARVY
-217 IDEYSDS
+217 VDEYNADS
-224 KKEDFVWQLRR
+224 KENFVWQLRR
-235 TDANVEYCQLYGPY
+235 TAANAEYCQFYGPY
-249 FSKAIDVALGG
+249 FGKAIDVALGG
-260 KNYPLLWDAS
+260 VKYPLLWDPS
-270 YSNENQRLQF
+270 YSNENQQLRF
-280 VPVEGQKGVYRIN
+280 ISEEGKKGVYRIQV
-293 AKKSGSWWG
+293 KTSGSWHSL
-302 MKASGSELSMVSG
+302 KADGNNLSMVSG
-315 YSSGSLYT
+315 YGSGSLFT
-323 LQEVVPDDIP
+323 LEEVEADDVPM
-333 LANVW
+333 ANVW

-344 GENKEDG
+344 GENKEEG
-351 RAAYMPYSS
+351 RATYMPYAS
-360 VAKMKADARYELP
+360 VASMKADARYEFP
-373 WLEPENAEYLNL
+373 WLDPENAEWMSL
-385 NGMWNIKWVET
+385 NGMWNINWVET
-396 IAERPG
+396 IAQRPG
-402 KDAFWGDDADVSAWN
+402 KDAFWGDDVDVSAWN

-428 GYGDPLYINV
+428 GYGDPMYVNV
-438 NYPFN
+438 NYPFK
-443 NNPPFIE
+443 NNPPLIE

-460 SYRREFDAPASWG
+460 SYRRDFELPANWG

-512 DHLREGKNNVCV
+512 GHIRDGKNNVCV

-559 VRDHYITSELSAADG
+559 VRDHYITSNLSAADG
-574 YKAGSMNVAVE
+574 YKSGSMNVAVE
-585 MDNRDGAAVTKKVEV
+585 MDNRDGVAVAKSVEV
-600 ALLAPAGNEVARKDV
+600 ALIAPDGSEVAKKDV
-615 VFDFAAGETVKSA
+615 VFEFAAGETTKSA
-628 DVLFENL
+628 DVFFENL

-642 AEVPALYTVEVV
+642 AELPNLYTVEVV

-661 EEYAFSTKYG
+661 EEFVFSTKYG

-679 GLVYINGERIL
+679 GLVYVNGERIL

-701 VTGRSVDIAT
+701 VTGRSVDVAT
-711 MLKDVKMMKQSNM
+711 MLTDVKMMKQSNM

-741 FDYYGLYCMDEADV
+741 FDYYGLYCMDEADL
-755 ECHYSWE
+755 ECHKSWE
-762 MGKENGGITNE
+762 DGGEKGGITNE
-773 NSWKAQY
+773 DSWKAQY
-780 VDRTVRMVYR
+780 IDRTVRMVYR

-814 TYAAVRELD
+814 TYAAVRALD

-832 SRAGTAHSDIYSEM
+832 SRAGSAHTDIYSEM

-858 GKTDTSYPYYGN
+858 GKADNSYPYYAN
-870 TQGQPYF
+870 ANGQPYF

-892 QEYWDAIE
+892 QEYWAAIE

-912 WVDQSIYDSKD
+912 WVDQSIYDAED

-930 VDGVNKYRTGSD
+930 VDGMNKYRTGSD
-942 FPGPHQGNFVNNGL
+942 YPGPHQGNFVNNGL
-956 VAADRAWSPELTNVK
+956 VTADRAWSPELTNVK

-977 KFLSFYAATKQ
+977 KFLSFDAAAKQ
-988 LTIRNNYDFI
+988 LTIKNNYDFI

-1006 YAVLVDGVEV
+1006 YAVLADGIEVEDGV
-1016 ENGTVELPALAPN
+1016 VELPAIAPN
-1029 AEGVVVL
+1029 AEGVVSL
-1036 PYTATAAGDVELLLD
+1036 PYSATAAESVELMLN
-1051 VEVCCKGDQTWVE
+1051 VEICYKDAQTWVD
-1064 RDYVIA
+1064 RDYAIA
-1070 AEQYTLAER
+1070 TEQYTLAER
-1079 SAAPLALDGNEEIS
+1079 NASPLTLEGNEEVV
-1093 LVKTADGYKVS
+1093 LEKTADGYRVS

-1109 MTFSS
+1109 MTFAN
-1114 NGTMS
+1114 NGTMN

-1145 PTETLSNYNEKNGIQ
+1145 PTESLGEYNAKNGIT

-1166 TLSNDKKSVNVV
+1166 TLSQDKKSVNVV

-1185 CTYVFKYTITADGAL
+1185 CKYVFKYTITADGSL
-1200 LVDATY
+1200 LVDAAY
-1206 TVVPKDARRIGMLLV
+1206 TVVPKDARRIGLSLT

-1235 PFENYV
+1235 PFENYI
-1241 DRRGGSTLGRYYTTV
+1241 DRRGGSMLGRYYTTV

-1271 REGLRDMLL
+1271 REGLRDLLL

-1287 GVKVQTRG
+1287 GIKVQTRG
-1295 DVAFSV
+1295 NVAFSA

-1313 HAWELQKGNVFA
+1313 HIWELQKGDVHA

-1348 LIPQGKEYSCS
+1348 LIPQGGEYSCS

-1366 DIESS
+1366 DIES
-1371 VGGIAENVVRFN
+1371 GIGNVAENALRFN
-1383 VSDGKL
+1383 VEDGKL
-1389 VCTGDFAASTTLSV
+1389 VCKGNLAASTTLAV

-1411 ACTSVPDGCDNVVI
+1411 ATAAVFYDCESAVL
-1425 DVENQPHGSYI
+1425 DVKNLPHGSYI
-1436 VVVKG
+1436 VVVKS
-1441 GNGTCVYKVVL
+1441 NSGTSVHKFVL